1 MNPGK
6 GVLLSVVG
14 MKSDENLI
22 FGLNTC
28 NAIQSINIFSS
39 LLYLFYIEFIRAFGF
54 LLV

>member
-22 FGLNTC
+22 FGLKTC
-28 NAIQSINIFSS
+28 NAIHQYFQQSAIFV
-39 LLYLFYIEFIRAFGF
+39 LH
-54 LLV
+54 